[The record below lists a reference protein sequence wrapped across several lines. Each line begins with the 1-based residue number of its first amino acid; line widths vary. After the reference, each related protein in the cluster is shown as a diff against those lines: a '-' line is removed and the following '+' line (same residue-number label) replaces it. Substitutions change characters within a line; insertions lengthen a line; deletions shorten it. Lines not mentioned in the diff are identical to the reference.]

1 MWAADYVGLPWQA
14 RGRDRTG
21 VDCWGLVRLVH
32 GEQLGIWHDLFEM
45 IAPDHM
51 QMIEAAIGSRAEV
64 WPEVVEPQDF
74 DVALMTSLDA
84 KGLPRPIHLGVVAG
98 RSVLHV
104 EPHVNTVCVPL
115 RSDSVRRRLVS
126 FHRFKG

>member
-1 MWAADYVGLPWQA
+1 
-14 RGRDRTG
+14 
-21 VDCWGLVRLVH
+21 
-32 GEQLGIWHDLFEM
+32 
-45 IAPDHM
+45 M
-51 QMIEAAIGSRAEV
+51 QMIEAAIGSRAEM
-64 WPEVVEPQDF
+64 WPEVTDPQDF

-115 RSDSVRRRLVS
+115 SSDSVRRRLVS
-126 FHRFKG
+126 FHSFKG